1 MTTEYDPNGTS
12 PNQPGA
18 KLDAN
23 KPRMSLVFGAFP
35 RALTQIAHVGTFGA
49 AKYTDHGWIYV
60 PNGLSRYTDAL
71 YRHLIAEHSGEI
83 NDDQSGLHHAAHAAW
98 NALAR
103 LELLLRE
110 QEAASSSVAAA
121 GPVAAGPVD

>member
-1 MTTEYDPNGTS
+1 MSTEYDPNGAS
-12 PNQPGA
+12 PHQPGS

-49 AKYTDHGWIYV
+49 AKYTAHGWLYV
-60 PNGLSRYTDAL
+60 PNGFDRYTDAL
-71 YRHLIAEHSGEI
+71 YRHLIAEHLGEQT
-83 NDDQSGLHHAAHAAW
+83 DDQSGLHHAAHAAW

-110 QEAASSSVAAA
+110 LDAAA
-121 GPVAAGPVD
+121 DGSAADRPTD